1 MDILDQIRQV
11 AMTVSDRE
19 MTRLILE
26 EELLFSLVTKSDIP
40 LSIKRK
46 AYARIAL
53 INELQLK
60 AVGHK

>member
-26 EELLFSLVTKSDIP
+26 EELLFSLVTKSGIP

-46 AYARIAL
+46 AYERIAL
-53 INELQLK
+53 INQLQLK